1 MGLCWDLRASLQQQI
16 MQVSTT
22 TTTTHAY
29 TLNLTSNI
37 YGVISEFQK
46 KSFKR
51 YYTKLNLNSQDI
63 RPFH

>member
-1 MGLCWDLRASLQQQI
+1 LRASLQQQI
-16 MQVSTT
+16 MHVSSSTT
-22 TTTTHAY
+22 IYAY

-46 KSFKR
+46 TSFKR
-51 YYTKLNLNSQDI
+51 YYTELNLNSQDI